1 MYTTVQKVFPDKH
14 RSSLIVGWWLHG
26 SAQPQN
32 MTPYVP
38 LLLSCAAPDVR
49 PINNSLRVES
59 VDVHG
64 GRLSVTL
71 FFEVSRTGCPQIRD
85 SEGYNERS

>member
-1 MYTTVQKVFPDKH
+1 M
-14 RSSLIVGWWLHG
+14 GWWLHG

-32 MTPYVP
+32 NTPDVT

-59 VDVHG
+59 VDVRG
-64 GRLSVTL
+64 GRPSVTL
-71 FFEVSRTGCPQIRD
+71 FFEVSRTGYVNLVPRLETVKGTMNIH
-85 SEGYNERS
+85 E